1 MYNPALIYAL
11 FVVPKNLPQGTFK
24 GTKVAIV
31 LNIISF
37 AVMDCMAK
45 TLNNIEIL
53 TMHPKCRL
61 SIAPMLD
68 WTDRH
73 CRYFHRLLTSETLLY
88 TEMVT
93 TGAIIHGKGDFLAY
107 NEEEHPVA
115 LQLGGSNPQDLATCA
130 KLAAERG
137 YDEINL
143 NVGCP
148 SDRVQNGR
156 FGACLMAEPQ
166 LVADCIAAMK
176 DVVDVPVTV
185 KTRIGI
191 DDQDSYE
198 FLTDFVS
205 TVSEKGGCEQ
215 FTIHARKAWLS
226 GLSPKENREIPPL
239 DYPRAYQLKKDF
251 SHLSIAVNGGVKT
264 LQETKEHL
272 QHLDGVMVGREAYQN
287 PYILAEVDQQIFGL
301 DKPIKKR
308 TQVVQEMYPYIE
320 QQLEKGAYLGHITR
334 HMLGLFQ
341 NMPGARQWRRYIS
354 ENAHKPGSGIE
365 VVEAA
370 LAKIPKE
377 LDV

>member
-1 MYNPALIYAL
+1 M
-11 FVVPKNLPQGTFK
+11 TH
-24 GTKVAIV
+24 
-31 LNIISF
+31 S
-37 AVMDCMAK
+37 
-45 TLNNIEIL
+45 
-53 TMHPKCRL
+53 CRL
-61 SIAPMLD
+61 SVAPMLD

-73 CRYFHRLLTSETLLY
+73 CRYFHRLLSSQTLLY

-115 LQLGGSNPQDLATCA
+115 LQLGGSNPADLARCA
-130 KLAAERG
+130 KLAQERG

-156 FGACLMAEPQ
+156 FGACLMAEPD
-166 LVADCIAAMK
+166 LVAQCVAAMK
-176 DVVDVPVTV
+176 EVVDIPVTV

-198 FLTDFVS
+198 FLTNFV
-205 TVSEKGGCEQ
+205 TLVSEKGGCEQ

-239 DYPRAYQLKKDF
+239 DYPRAYQLKQDF
-251 SHLSIAVNGGVKT
+251 PHLTIAVNGGVKT
-264 LQETKEHL
+264 LTEAKEHL
-272 QHLDGVMVGREAYQN
+272 QHLDGVMIGREAYQS
-287 PYILAEVDQQIFGL
+287 PYLLAEVDQQIFGL
-301 DKPIKKR
+301 DTPVKKR
-308 TQVVQEMYPYIE
+308 SQVVQEMYPYIE
-320 QQLEKGAYLGHITR
+320 QQLAQGSYLGHITR

-341 NMPGARQWRRYIS
+341 NMPGARQWRRHIS
-354 ENAHKPGSGIE
+354 ENAHKAGAGIE
-365 VVEAA
+365 VVEQA
-370 LAKIPKE
+370 LAKIPYQE